1 MYITNGEKRVLEL
14 LYLTNKEIAQKLF
27 IDISTVKSHIHN
39 LLVKFKAKT
48 RTELFM
54 KAIKSGE
61 IKL

>member
-1 MYITNGEKRVLEL
+1 MHITKSEKEILEL

-27 IDISTVKSHIHN
+27 IDISTVKSHVHN

-48 RTELFM
+48 RTELYM
-54 KAIKSGE
+54 KAIKIGE